1 MWPTLVSVLAVLCY
15 CWVSGGRNASPKR
28 KNCRQPRL
36 ISQAKPPVSE
46 RVLNLRFDKKTPE
59 RLDRFL
65 VEQLQEFSRSRLQAL
80 IAEGLVQVDGQAAK
94 KAGQTLENGS
104 NVTVRIP
111 PAAPTDLLA
120 ENIPLD
126 VVFENED
133 LIVVNKAAGMVV
145 HPAAGHASG
154 TLVNAV
160 LGYEPDM
167 EGIGG
172 EERPGL
178 VHRLDKETSG
188 LILLAKNER
197 AHRWLQD
204 QFRLRQVEKTY
215 LALVDGKPPTPSGRI
230 ETYIGRDPSH
240 RKQMAIVSESRGRE
254 AISEYKTV
262 ESFANHTLLEF
273 HPLTGRTH
281 QIRLH
286 CSFLGCP
293 IVGDE
298 IYGRKKHSLKINRHF
313 LHAFRLKI
321 VLPSEKE
328 TRHFEAPLPE
338 ELEQVLTSLRKES

>member
-1 MWPTLVSVLAVLCY
+1 M
-15 CWVSGGRNASPKR
+15 
-28 KNCRQPRL
+28 
-36 ISQAKPPVSE
+36 
-46 RVLNLRFDKKTPE
+46 
-59 RLDRFL
+59 
-65 VEQLQEFSRSRLQAL
+65 
-80 IAEGLVQVDGQAAK
+80 
-94 KAGQTLENGS
+94 
-104 NVTVRIP
+104 TVRIP
-111 PAAPTDLLA
+111 PPAPTDLIA

-126 VVFENED
+126 IVFENED
-133 LIVVNKAAGMVV
+133 LIVVNKPAGMVV
-145 HPAAGHASG
+145 HPAAGHSSG

-160 LGYEPDM
+160 LGYEPDI

-172 EERPGL
+172 EERPGV

-204 QFRLRQVEKTY
+204 QFRLRKVEKTY
-215 LALVDGKPPTPSGRI
+215 LALVDGKPPTPSGRV
-230 ETYIGRDPSH
+230 EAYIGRDPSH

-286 CSFLGCP
+286 CAFLGCP

-298 IYGRKKHSLKINRHF
+298 IYGRKKPTVEINRHF
-313 LHAFRLKI
+313 LHAYRLKI
-321 VLPSEKE
+321 VLPGEKE
-328 TRHFEAPLPE
+328 PRVFETPLPA
-338 ELEQVLTSLRKES
+338 ELQSVLVALRN

>member
-1 MWPTLVSVLAVLCY
+1 MND
-15 CWVSGGRNASPKR
+15 R
-28 KNCRQPRL
+28 
-36 ISQAKPPVSE
+36 I
-46 RVLNLRFDKKTPE
+46 LNFHFDKKTPE
-59 RLDRFL
+59 RLDKFL
-65 VEQLQEFSRSRLQAL
+65 VELLQEFSRSRIQAL
-80 IAEGLVQVDGQAAK
+80 IANGYVEVNGHAAK
-94 KAGQTLENGS
+94 KAGQALENGF

-111 PAAPTDLLA
+111 PPAPTDLVA
-120 ENIPLD
+120 EDIPLD
-126 VVFENED
+126 IVFENDD
-133 LIVVNKAAGMVV
+133 LVVVNKPAGMVV
-145 HPAAGHASG
+145 HPAVGHSSG
-154 TLVNAV
+154 TLVNAM
-160 LGYEPDM
+160 LGYDPDI

-172 EERPGL
+172 EERPGV

-215 LALVDGKPPTPSGRI
+215 LALVDGKPPTPSGRV
-230 ETYIGRDPSH
+230 EAYIGRDPSH
-240 RKQMAIVSESRGRE
+240 RKRMAIVSESRGRE

-286 CSFLGCP
+286 CAFLGCP

-298 IYGRKKHSLKINRHF
+298 VYGRKKPTVEINRHF

-321 VLPSEKE
+321 VLPGEKE
-328 TRHFEAPLPE
+328 QRTFDAPLPQ
-338 ELEQVLTSLRKES
+338 ELQRVLMTLRTQQ